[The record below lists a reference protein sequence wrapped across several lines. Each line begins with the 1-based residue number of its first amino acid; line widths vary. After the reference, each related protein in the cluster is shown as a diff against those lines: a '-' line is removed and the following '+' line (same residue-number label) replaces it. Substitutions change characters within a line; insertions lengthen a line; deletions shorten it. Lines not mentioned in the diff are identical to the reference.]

1 MKATDVIKLS
11 LAGKTPGEIRELMEL
26 ESELKAAEKEE
37 QAPTKLFEM
46 IKEQPKEE
54 PKAEEPKAEKP
65 KAEEPKEE
73 PKEPEPDYKKL
84 YEDSQKELK
93 AAQAA
98 NAKKDMSGDDPIK
111 ERQKIIEDLVRSYM

>member
-1 MKATDVIKLS
+1 MKATDVVKLS

-46 IKEQPKEE
+46 IKEEPKEE
-54 PKAEEPKAEKP
+54 PKAEEPKDP
-65 KAEEPKEE
+65 EPKEE
-73 PKEPEPDYKKL
+73 PKEPEIDYKKL

-111 ERQKIIEDLVRSYM
+111 ERQKTIEDLVRSYM